1 MSGQLMEPTTTPQ
14 STSVDEFA
22 DELKPGTT
30 LLHGQ
35 YVIESFLNSGGFGM
49 TYLAKD
55 SLDRTVVIKEC
66 FPASFCCRSETEV
79 RARSRSQQK
88 DFKSIVRLFGQ
99 EARRLAKLN
108 HPNIVGVHQ
117 VFEDNETAYMAL
129 DFIDGQDMLDILEQ
143 NTQNLTPTEIR
154 KILMKLLDAV
164 SFIHERNILHRDIS
178 PDNILLDKTGNPML
192 IDFGAAREKATKA
205 SRALSALLVVKDGY
219 SPQEFYLAG
228 SVQSPSSD
236 LYALAAT
243 FYHLIAGEAP
253 PNSQLRLAAIAAHE
267 PDPYILLKNRSSGFD
282 TSFIAA
288 IDKTLNVFPKDRIQ
302 SAQDWMAAIDTDKRT
317 EAALAKAQ
325 SDESTMLAIS
335 RLVTEANQAALND
348 IENIHSDAAATSDQ
362 PAKQTQGNARD
373 NISARLGV
381 RTDVPATPM
390 HPDATPVTKSMAK
403 ITEKPPVAKFDPLI
417 APEPKRASRKFWFF
431 GKPKANYFGKAD
443 R

>member
-1 MSGQLMEPTTTPQ
+1 MEPTTTQ
-14 STSVDEFA
+14 GTSVGEFA

-35 YVIESFLNSGGFGM
+35 YVIEGFLNSGGFGM

-99 EARRLAKLN
+99 EARRLSKLD

-129 DFIDGQDMLDILEQ
+129 DFVDGQDMLDILEQ
-143 NTQNLTPTEIR
+143 NTRTLAPVEIR
-154 KILMKLLDAV
+154 QILMKLLDAV

-178 PDNILLDKTGNPML
+178 PDNILLDKTGNPVL
-192 IDFGAAREKATKA
+192 IDFGAAREKASKA

-228 SVQSPSSD
+228 SIQSPSSD

-253 PNSQLRLAAIAAHE
+253 PNSQLRLAAIAAND
-267 PDPYILLKNRSSGFD
+267 PDPYIPLKNRSSGFD
-282 TSFIAA
+282 TEFIAA
-288 IDKTLNVFPKDRIQ
+288 IDKTLSVFPKDRIQ
-302 SAQDWMAAIDTDKRT
+302 SAQDWMATIDTDKRT
-317 EAALAKAQ
+317 EVALAKAQ
-325 SDESTMLAIS
+325 SDESTTLAIS
-335 RLVTEANQAALND
+335 RLVTEANQAALKD
-348 IENIHSDAAATSDQ
+348 IENTQSGAAIITDQ
-362 PAKQTQGNARD
+362 PVEKPQDHSSDSVA
-373 NISARLGV
+373 ARLGV
-381 RTDVPATPM
+381 RIAPPATPV
-390 HPDATPVTKSMAK
+390 HSDATPVTKSMAK
-403 ITEKPPVAKFDPLI
+403 ITEKLPVAKLDSLS
-417 APEPKRASRKFWFF
+417 APEPKRAPRKFWFF